1 MSSSIDLQAVAN
13 QVLKATV
20 PEDVFGDVKGTADE
34 RLRTIKRVYRK
45 TMVIVHPDRRS
56 GDDLALANACT
67 EALGRWRSEA
77 EAKVNAGTYG
87 DRKTATPSTPPR
99 PSTMEPQVIKTAK
112 AQYVVEALLSQ
123 GDLADVYR
131 GSLTAKDGTKKA
143 LAFKVVQSAA
153 DNDLLEHESKVL
165 GTLFPASQPEEK
177 FYRFLPR
184 LEDSFLLRS
193 SKGRTNRRVN
203 VLPMYGEH
211 VSLAD
216 VIKAYPN
223 GLDFR
228 DAVWMFKRL
237 LMALG
242 FVHRKGVVHGAVLPT
257 HVLVHPTEH
266 GAKFIDW
273 AYAVQDPW
281 PKDGRVKAMSTPYKD
296 FYAPEIPAK
305 GMVSAHTDIFMA
317 AQCMVALL
325 GGDVKARKV
334 PDSVPSQI
342 RMFLASCLFNAQF
355 RRPDDAWALLEEFDQ
370 LLERLVGKPKYR
382 PLAMPDT

>member
-1 MSSSIDLQAVAN
+1 MSSSDLQAVASH
-13 QVLKATV
+13 VLAATV

-34 RLRTIKRVYRK
+34 RLRAIKRVYRK
-45 TMVIVHPDRRS
+45 TMLIVHPDRRS
-56 GDDLALANACT
+56 GDDLVLANACT

-77 EAKVNAGTYG
+77 ETKVTAGTYG
-87 DRKTATPSTPPR
+87 DRKPVVVEPPK
-99 PSTMEPQVIKTAK
+99 PAMEPQVITTPKG
-112 AQYVVEALLSQ
+112 QYVVSDLLAN
-123 GDLADVYR
+123 GDLSDVYR
-131 GSLTAKDGTKKA
+131 CSFNGKAGAKKD
-143 LAFKVVQSAA
+143 LAFKVVQSAV

-165 GTLFPASQPEEK
+165 AALYPADQPEEK

-184 LEDSFLLRS
+184 IHDTFMLRGT
-193 SKGRTNRRVN
+193 KGRTNRRVN
-203 VLPMYGEH
+203 VLPLYGEH
-211 VSLAD
+211 VPLAD
-216 VIKAYPN
+216 VIKAYPK

-266 GAKFIDW
+266 GAKLIDW

-281 PKDGRVKAMSTPYKD
+281 PKDGRVKAMSTPHKD

-317 AQCMVALL
+317 AMCMVALL
-325 GGDVKARKV
+325 GGDVNARKV
-334 PDSVPSQI
+334 PDSVPTPI
-342 RMFLASCLFNAQF
+342 RMFLASCLFQAQF
-355 RRPDDAWALLEEFDQ
+355 RRPDDAWALLEEFDEM
-370 LLERLVGKPKYR
+370 LARLVGKPKYR
-382 PLAMPDT
+382 PLAMPA